1 VAIVTMQLNEINGVD
16 KKENEALDED
26 NNYSRWLYNREFRV
40 TYRDTLIASERLT
53 DGVLVPK
60 GTRGDSIF
68 VSFEKGFAE
77 GNGFKI
83 RDEILFN
90 VQGRPITTY
99 IGSFR
104 EVKFNQVSTNFLV
117 LFPKGVLEEAPKFHV
132 IITKTTTD
140 KQAATMQADM
150 VREFPNI
157 SIINLGTIVATLE
170 EILGKK
176 IVCGNLDIT
185 FYRDDFRRR
194 ERPLIPSIT
203 NIDFSIE
210 NKKVVLIDDVLYTG
224 RTIRSG
230 LDALL
235 TFGRP
240 SKVELLV
247 IIDRRFSRDLPI
259 QADYTGKAIDTL
271 ISERVSVEW
280 KETEGED
287 KVVLFT
293 KESNE

>member
-1 VAIVTMQLNEINGVD
+1 M
-16 KKENEALDED
+16 
-26 NNYSRWLYNREFRV
+26 
-40 TYRDTLIASERLT
+40 
-53 DGVLVPK
+53 
-60 GTRGDSIF
+60 
-68 VSFEKGFAE
+68 
-77 GNGFKI
+77 
-83 RDEILFN
+83 
-90 VQGRPITTY
+90 
-99 IGSFR
+99 
-104 EVKFNQVSTNFLV
+104 
-117 LFPKGVLEEAPKFHV
+117 
-132 IITKTTTD
+132 
-140 KQAATMQADM
+140 
-150 VREFPNI
+150 
-157 SIINLGTIVATLE
+157 E
-170 EILGKK
+170 EILGKT
-176 IVCGNLDIT
+176 IICGNLDIT

-247 IIDRRFSRDLPI
+247 IIDRRFKRDLPI
-259 QADYTGKAIDTL
+259 QADYIGKTVDTL
-271 ISERVSVEW
+271 VSERVSVEW
-280 KETEGED
+280 QETEGED